1 VKKKFASPFFALV
14 FLGSPL
20 FSSSPPLIPY
30 PNRLEVGQGTLR
42 LGARVNIEVASN
54 EEEDRFA
61 AALLAQELDS
71 VSGIAASVGA
81 KRAGGPRIVLARS
94 ESQAGRR
101 ILAESGLALPPQ
113 AEEEGYILVVSPRE
127 ASVVSKTAAG
137 VFYGVQTLRQLLQR
151 TPGGGAE
158 LPVVRVVDWPAMRWR
173 GVSIDISRGPI
184 PTLASFQR
192 EIALLAEYKINLFS
206 LYLENTF
213 AYPSL
218 PLVAA
223 PGGALTPQE
232 AAELVNFAKQYHMV
246 VVPEQ
251 ESFGHLHLALQ
262 NEQYQDMVEVPY
274 GHVLSPTVPASFTF
288 IGKMFADLASVF
300 PGPFFHIGADETFE
314 LGQGRT
320 KAEIE
325 KHDYGSVYI
334 DYLRRIDENLS
345 SYHRK
350 VLFWGDMGVQHP
362 EHLKDLPHDM
372 IAVPWD
378 YDAKPSFASEIKP
391 FRDVGLETWVAP
403 GVSNWSR
410 IFPDYA
416 VALANIRQFVSD
428 GKELGASGV
437 FNTTW
442 MDDGEGMVNF
452 TWYGLVYGAAQS
464 WQKTVDDQ
472 QFSEG
477 WDWAFYRARDHHF
490 ATEIKT
496 LTEIHPLL
504 EGAIH
509 SDGEDW
515 LTWVD
520 ALSPEGQK
528 FYSELEPAAHQL
540 RLLAENVIADLIT
553 NSHLARRNQDL
564 LDYVDFAARRFDFLG
579 QKAIYSKYITDLYS
593 QAQANVAQPD
603 QVADI
608 LERINGTNGL
618 LQDMR
623 DQTSLLRA
631 HYKKLWL
638 AENRPYFLDN
648 ILVRYDGELERWERA
663 ANRVNYLR
671 QVYRHPRRLPPLI
684 EP

>member
-1 VKKKFASPFFALV
+1 MFFSLD
-14 FLGSPL
+14 L
-20 FSSSPPLIPY
+20 FSSGLPLIPY
-30 PNRLEVGQGTLR
+30 PNQLEVGQGVLR
-42 LGARVNIEVASN
+42 LGARVSIEVASN

-61 AALLAQELDS
+61 ASLLAQELDS
-71 VSGIAASVGA
+71 LGGVVASVGP
-81 KRAGGPRIVLARS
+81 RGVGWPRIVLARS

-101 ILAESGLALPPQ
+101 ILAESGLSLPPQ
-113 AEEEGYILVVSPRE
+113 AEEEGYILVVTPRE
-127 ASVVSKTAAG
+127 ASIVSKSAAG
-137 VFYGVQTLRQLLQR
+137 VFYGVQTLRQLLRR

-158 LPVVRVVDWPAMRWR
+158 TPVVRVVDWPALRWR

-184 PTLASFQR
+184 PTLASFKR
-192 EIALLAEYKINLFS
+192 EIALLAEYKVNLFS
-206 LYLENTF
+206 LYMENSF

-218 PLVAA
+218 PLLAA

-232 AAELVNFAKQYHMV
+232 ATELVNFARAYHV
-246 VVPEQ
+246 VIVPEQ
-251 ESFGHLHLALQ
+251 ESFGHLHFALQ
-262 NEQYQDMVEVPY
+262 NEQFQDMVEVPY
-274 GHVLSPTVPASFTF
+274 GHVLSPTVPASFAF
-288 IGKMFADLASVF
+288 IGKMFADLASIF

-314 LGQGRT
+314 LGHGRT

-325 KHDYGSVYI
+325 KLSYGSVYI
-334 DYLRRIDENLS
+334 DYLRKIDESLS

-378 YDAKPSFASEIKP
+378 YDAKASFVNEIKP

-464 WQKTVDDQ
+464 WQKTVDEQ

-477 WDWAFYRARDHHF
+477 WDWAFYRAQDHHL
-490 ATEIKT
+490 ATEIKN
-496 LTEIHPLL
+496 LTEIHRLL
-504 EGAIH
+504 QGAVH

-520 ALSPEGQK
+520 ALSPDGQK
-528 FYSELEPAAHQL
+528 FYGEMEPAAHQI
-540 RLLAENVIADLIT
+540 RLLAEDVIADLIT
-553 NSHLARRNQDL
+553 NAHLARRNQDL

-579 QKAIYSKYITDLYS
+579 QKAIYTKYITDLYS
-593 QAQANVAQPD
+593 QAQANATQPEK
-603 QVADI
+603 VYDI
-608 LERINGTNGL
+608 LERIDGINGL

-623 DQTSLLRA
+623 DQTTLLRD
-631 HYKKLWL
+631 HYRKLWL
-638 AENRPYFLDN
+638 GENRPYFLDN
-648 ILVRYDGELERWERA
+648 ILVRYDEELERWEA
-663 ANRVNYLR
+663 AASHVNRLR
-671 QVYRHPRRLPPLI
+671 DVYRHPRRLPPLI

>member
-1 VKKKFASPFFALV
+1 MIRQCASLLSALV
-14 FLGSPL
+14 FFSSGL
-20 FSSSPPLIPY
+20 FSSSLPLIPY
-30 PNRLEVGQGTLR
+30 PNQLEVGQGVLR
-42 LGARVNIEVASN
+42 VGARVSIEVASN
-54 EEEDRFA
+54 EEQDRFA
-61 AALLAQELDS
+61 ASLLAQELNS
-71 VSGIAASVGA
+71 LGGIAASVGA
-81 KRAGGPRIVLARS
+81 KGAGGPRIVLARS
-94 ESQAGRR
+94 DSQAGKR
-101 ILAESGLALPPQ
+101 ILDQSGLSLPPQ
-113 AEEEGYILVVSPRE
+113 AEEEGYILVVTPRE
-127 ASVVSKTAAG
+127 VSIVSKSAAG

-151 TPGGGAE
+151 TPGGDAE

-184 PTLASFQR
+184 PTLASFER
-192 EIALLAEYKINLFS
+192 EISLLSEYKINLFS
-206 LYLENTF
+206 LYMENTF

-223 PGGALTPQE
+223 PGGAVTPQE
-232 AAELVNFAKQYHMV
+232 ATELVNFAKQFHMV
-246 VVPEQ
+246 IVPEQ

-262 NEQYQDMVEVPY
+262 NEQYQDMAEVPY
-274 GHVLSPTVPASFTF
+274 GHVLSPTVPASFNF

-325 KHDYGSVYI
+325 KTDYGNVYI
-334 DYLRRIDENLS
+334 AYLRKIDENLNP
-345 SYHRK
+345 YHRK

-378 YDAKPSFASEIKP
+378 YSARQSFVNEIKP

-410 IFPDYA
+410 IFPNYA
-416 VALANIRQFVSD
+416 VALPNIRQFVTD
-428 GKELGASGV
+428 GKEQGASGV

-442 MDDGEGMVNF
+442 MDDGESMVNF

-464 WQKTVDDQ
+464 WQKTVDEQ
-472 QFSEG
+472 QFSDG
-477 WDWAFYRARDHHF
+477 WDWSFYRAQDHHF
-490 ATEIKT
+490 ATEIKN
-496 LTEIHPLL
+496 LTQIHGLL
-504 EGAIH
+504 RGVVH

-515 LTWVD
+515 LAWVD
-520 ALSPEGQK
+520 ALSPDGEK
-528 FYSELEPAAHQL
+528 FYSQMEPAAHQI
-540 RLLAENVIADLIT
+540 RLLAEDVIADLIT

-579 QKAIYSKYITDLYS
+579 QKAIYAKYIKDLYS
-593 QAQANVAQPD
+593 QAQANATQPET
-603 QVADI
+603 VGDI
-608 LERINGTNGL
+608 LERIDGVNGL

-623 DQTSLLRA
+623 DQTTLLRA
-631 HYKKLWL
+631 HYRKLWL
-638 AENRPYFLDN
+638 GENMPYFLDN
-648 ILVRYDGELERWERA
+648 ISVRYDEELERWEKA
-663 ANRVNYLR
+663 TSQVNHLR
-671 QVYRHPRRLPPLI
+671 DVYRHPRRLPPLI